1 MHNTKRKMTLNFIL
15 SGIFF
20 ALFLVLT
27 VMLKTVDVTDCG
39 PNGTAI
45 GLSSINSF
53 FFDLFGQNDLFYTIT
68 ELIGYFAI
76 LVALVMCFLGLI
88 QLIKRKNLFK
98 VSHRILCL
106 AGVYALVV
114 IAFIAFEIFIINY
127 RPILVDGEIEA
138 SYPSTHTM
146 LVACILMTAI
156 PELCSLFKDKKGLK
170 IAAVTVCSVLT
181 AITAIGRLL
190 AGVHWFTDVCAALFI
205 SGAIIFLYYAII
217 TLIDLKKKL
226 PAESST
232 SDEANQ
238 GINI

>member
-1 MHNTKRKMTLNFIL
+1 MNTKKRKMTLSFIL

-27 VMLKTVDVTDCG
+27 VMLKTVDVADCG

-45 GLSSINSF
+45 GLSSINNF

-76 LVALVMCFLGLI
+76 LVAFAMCFLGLI
-88 QLIKRKNLFK
+88 QLIKRKSLFK
-98 VSHRILCL
+98 VSHRVLCL

-127 RPILVDGEIEA
+127 RPILIDGEIEA

-156 PELCSLFKDKKGLK
+156 PTICSLFKDKKGLK
-170 IAAVTVCSVLT
+170 IATVTVCSVLT

-190 AGVHWFTDVCAALFI
+190 AGVHWFTDVCASLFI

-226 PAESST
+226 PGEDST
-232 SDEANQ
+232 SGEAN
-238 GINI
+238 